1 MKTNIVVLLVLAFYF
16 FAVATMYTVWSL
28 IDGQSVEWAGT
39 LAIGLSGVLTVF
51 IAFFLQIQFKNQGGE
66 LPEDRLDADIDDGD
80 PELGFYSPWSWWP
93 IIRAAGAAIALL
105 GFAVGIWIAFYAVPL
120 VLIALVGWT
129 YEYYR
134 GYFAR

>member
-1 MKTNIVVLLVLAFYF
+1 MKTNIVVLLVLAVYF

-28 IDGQSVEWAGT
+28 IDRQSVEWAGT

-66 LPEDRLDADIDDGD
+66 LPEDRLDADIDEGD

-93 IIRAAGAAIALL
+93 IILAAGAAIAIL

>member
-93 IIRAAGAAIALL
+93 IILAAGAAIALL
-105 GFAVGIWIAFYAVPL
+105 ASAVGIWIAFYAVPL

>member
-1 MKTNIVVLLVLAFYF
+1 MKTNIVVLLVLAVYF

-39 LAIGLSGVLTVF
+39 LAIGLSGALTVF

-66 LPEDRLDADIDDGD
+66 LPEDRLDADIDEGD

-93 IIRAAGAAIALL
+93 IILAAGAAIAIL